1 MDFYKLVEVI
11 EILQKHG
18 LLCKSEHEVC
28 TLSNIAHGCNCGEVY
43 SDLRALAD

>member
-1 MDFYKLVEVI
+1 MDVNKVI

-28 TLSNIAHGCNCGEVY
+28 NLSKQGHGCNCGAVY
-43 SDLRALAD
+43 ADLRGQ